1 MLNISCMLTVRQI
14 ENRTKGVTRRCGWLK
29 LKAGDLLRVIVKGQ
43 GLKRGERI
51 KGLAFIRVMNVRRE
65 PLRAML
71 DDIAYGRAEVER
83 EGFGAMSPAGFV
95 TMFCGSHK
103 GCTPDTE
110 ITRIEFQYIPGGRL
124 S

>member
-1 MLNISCMLTVRQI
+1 MT
-14 ENRTKGVTRRCGWLK
+14 
-29 LKAGDLLRVIVKGQ
+29 
-43 GLKRGERI
+43 
-51 KGLAFIRVMNVRRE
+51 
-65 PLRAML
+65 
-71 DDIAYGRAEVER
+71 DDVAYGRVEVER
-83 EGFGAMSPAGFV
+83 EGFGVMSPAGFV